1 MHELSLMEGMV
12 ADLEAEAANQGFA
25 RICRIRL
32 EVGRL
37 SGVEVEALRFAF
49 GPATE
54 GSLAEGADLEIL
66 EIAGTGR
73 CQACGAEVEIA
84 ARFDPCPTCGDGFVQ
99 VSGGTELRIKDLD
112 VE

>member
-12 ADLEAEAANQGFA
+12 ADLEAEAAKQGFA

-84 ARFDPCPTCGDGFVQ
+84 ARFDPCPACGDGFVQ

>member
-12 ADLEAEAANQGFA
+12 QGIQESALSQGF
-25 RICRIRL
+25 RRVHQVRL

-54 GSLAEGADLEIL
+54 GTIMAKASLEIIEL
-66 EIAGTGR
+66 PGLGV
-73 CQACGAEVEIA
+73 CQSCGAEVEIE
-84 ARFDPCPTCGDGFVQ
+84 ARYDLCPVCGDGFVSL
-99 VSGGTELRIKDLD
+99 VSGTELRVKDLD
-112 VE
+112 VD

>member
-1 MHELSLMEGMV
+1 MHELSLMEGMIE
-12 ADLEAEAANQGFA
+12 DLEAEAGKRGFA
-25 RICRIRL
+25 RIHRIRL

-54 GSLAEGADLEIL
+54 GSLAEGAELEIL
-66 EIAGTGR
+66 EIPATGT
-73 CQACGAEVEIA
+73 CQDCGAAVEIA
-84 ARFDPCPTCGDGFVQ
+84 ARFEPCPACGEGFVII
-99 VSGGTELRIKDLD
+99 SGGTELRLKDLD